1 MKFRLSLQLLLGLLV
16 VGAAFSLDITTRD
29 GKTYKHAKVTSVY
42 SDGLSITHSTG
53 VVKIPFDNL
62 PDAIQKDYNY
72 DPGKAAADRKAAE
85 DAAQAAAAQAATAQR
100 EREQA
105 ALRAKQDARRQADE
119 PIAQLHAPVA
129 APDFSP
135 LFAILLVIA
144 ILVAAIAA
152 IVAVARAKQRSERK
166 ALLLKEYHEFA
177 ANVQQSCA
185 LPTMP
190 TNIILKPDERAF
202 YSTRSILYETRAVRQ
217 YQAAHSGVRVAK
229 GVYIG
234 GTSGRSISSQQWS
247 KLDTGLL
254 TITNKRLVFVG
265 GREDRTVPLNKVVSV
280 NANLSQIVLSV
291 EGRQKAMVFDVPNP
305 LIASAIIRLSPHA
318 KDASKLSGDNLALDV
333 KE

>member
-1 MKFRLSLQLLLGLLV
+1 
-16 VGAAFSLDITTRD
+16 
-29 GKTYKHAKVTSVY
+29 
-42 SDGLSITHSTG
+42 
-53 VVKIPFDNL
+53 
-62 PDAIQKDYNY
+62 
-72 DPGKAAADRKAAE
+72 
-85 DAAQAAAAQAATAQR
+85 
-100 EREQA
+100 
-105 ALRAKQDARRQADE
+105 
-119 PIAQLHAPVA
+119 
-129 APDFSP
+129 
-135 LFAILLVIA
+135 
-144 ILVAAIAA
+144 
-152 IVAVARAKQRSERK
+152 
-166 ALLLKEYHEFA
+166 
-177 ANVQQSCA
+177 
-185 LPTMP
+185 MP

-202 YSTRSILYETRAVRQ
+202 YSTRSILYETRAVIQ